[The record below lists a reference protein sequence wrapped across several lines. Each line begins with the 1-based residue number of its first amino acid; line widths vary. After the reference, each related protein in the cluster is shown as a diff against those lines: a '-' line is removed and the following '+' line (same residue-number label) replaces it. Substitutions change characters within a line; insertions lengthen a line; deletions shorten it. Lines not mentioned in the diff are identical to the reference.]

1 MMSVWMTES
10 TPEPTQQPP
19 PQPAPVPPAA
29 PTPAAKKKSW
39 FDRRAK
45 IALGLAAFEG
55 LLLLLGNL
63 SRWVVIVIAIP
74 CIGFY
79 LWRGRE
85 MKPGIARD
93 FLWIIAVAQAL
104 VILAAIVAFF
114 IGTLVLIVL
123 GVFVGIALLL
133 LYLDEQEKS

>member
-1 MMSVWMTES
+1 MTEP
-10 TPEPTQQPP
+10 TPQPPPQTP
-19 PQPAPVPPAA
+19 PQPAPAPATPSPA
-29 PTPAAKKKSW
+29 PKKSLL
-39 FDRRAK
+39 DRRAK

-133 LYLDEQEKS
+133 LYLDEPGKR